1 MLKKIIA
8 EIFKILGSKG
18 HQNLLIGFTKK
29 KKKIAHRLPNLIVFY
44 FYFLT
49 FFYPLKT
56 NKPTVLN
63 SRSTKSR

>member
-29 KKKIAHRLPNLIVFY
+29 KKKLLIDF
-44 FYFLT
+44 
-49 FFYPLKT
+49 
-56 NKPTVLN
+56 PT
-63 SRSTKSR
+63 